1 MVDGPI
7 EKKKKS
13 RDYVIDSGP
22 RFFCCAREP
31 RRAIIRANE
40 HVIAFSDSAPDI
52 INVFGF
58 GFFNWYL
65 EARVGDH
72 IGFTVLVSCGVSVNS
87 ARLLRRLTQ
96 LKQYVVDN
104 RANTKTVTYTQ

>member
-1 MVDGPI
+1 MLSLFLILRPTLLM
-7 EKKKKS
+7 
-13 RDYVIDSGP
+13 
-22 RFFCCAREP
+22 
-31 RRAIIRANE
+31 
-40 HVIAFSDSAPDI
+40 FSVLA
-52 INVFGF
+52 
-58 GFFNWYL
+58 FFNWYL